1 MIEHKLVK
9 TGDLVCDTC
18 RKELLNKIKTLESS
32 TSSEDAVETDSESC
46 VSLEDSEVGS
56 ELMDEAA
63 MENSK
68 SFLNSVLPLFGESP
82 VKKSKFKVDIMYT
95 VDCILVS
102 VNFMIFFFW
111 KFFSEGL
118 TDQKKVAKI
127 KRKLQSTQHVLKE
140 NMEIS
145 YGTKIPKTDAWS
157 NSLNM
162 ERYFFFFLNLKLVK
176 IDYEEKHKI

>member
-1 MIEHKLVK
+1 M
-9 TGDLVCDTC
+9 
-18 RKELLNKIKTLESS
+18 
-32 TSSEDAVETDSESC
+32 
-46 VSLEDSEVGS
+46 
-56 ELMDEAA
+56 
-63 MENSK
+63 
-68 SFLNSVLPLFGESP
+68 
-82 VKKSKFKVDIMYT
+82 
-95 VDCILVS
+95 
-102 VNFMIFFFW
+102 
-111 KFFSEGL
+111 

-162 ERYFFFFLNLKLVK
+162 ERYSFFFLNLKLVK

>member
-1 MIEHKLVK
+1 MPRQICSDPFQHHKKKVIKSLRSVTSSMIEHKLVK

-82 VKKSKFKVDIMYT
+82 VKKSKFKNRTSI
-95 VDCILVS
+95 
-102 VNFMIFFFW
+102 
-111 KFFSEGL
+111 
-118 TDQKKVAKI
+118 
-127 KRKLQSTQHVLKE
+127 
-140 NMEIS
+140 
-145 YGTKIPKTDAWS
+145 
-157 NSLNM
+157 
-162 ERYFFFFLNLKLVK
+162 
-176 IDYEEKHKI
+176 